1 MKEDA
6 SALTVAIV
14 GFGTVGQS
22 VARIMRD
29 GGHSSLRL
37 THICNRQIERK
48 RVDWVSSSV
57 VWTENYSDIL
67 AADVDVVVETIGGL
81 HPAKD
86 WIQQALAAEKS
97 VVTAN
102 KQVIAHH
109 GPELAEVAARTRQ
122 SLRFEAAVAGGIPII
137 HGLQVGLAG
146 DSLFRVL
153 GILNGTCN
161 YILTRMEIDGVS
173 FAAALE
179 EAQSLGF
186 AEADPSADV
195 DGSDAQAKLAI
206 LAAVGLG
213 RPVEVAKIPLRSI
226 RTVEAVDFVYAARLG
241 CTIRQV
247 SRVEA
252 LSGSSDVLASVQPA
266 LVSRGSMLA
275 RVEGSQNVVI
285 VEGRFGGETAFS
297 GYGAGGDPTA
307 CSVVADLEAIARG
320 GPTASPPRAG
330 NTVPSATPSS
340 VVSHF
345 VAPHYVRC
353 VVADRPGII
362 AALAVVFSNHKIN
375 IDSVLQEPGWDKHEL
390 PTVITLESCDS
401 AVVERAVQ
409 ELAAFDFHVRP
420 PLWMPVLATGDT
432 GR

>member
-1 MKEDA
+1 MREDR
-6 SALTVAIV
+6 STLTVAIV

-22 VARIMRD
+22 VARIICD
-29 GGHSSLRL
+29 GEHPSLRL
-37 THICNRQIERK
+37 SHICNRQIERK
-48 RVDWVSSSV
+48 RVGWVPSSV
-57 VWTENYSDIL
+57 VWTEDYDDIL
-67 AADVDVVVETIGGL
+67 AADIDVVVETIGGL
-81 HPAKD
+81 DPARE
-86 WIQQALAAEKS
+86 WIQNALTAGKS

-109 GPELAEVAARTRQ
+109 GPELDVIAASNGQ

-137 HGLQVGLAG
+137 QGLQEGLAG

-161 YILTRMEIDGVS
+161 YILTRMETDGAS

-179 EAQSLGF
+179 AAQSLGF
-186 AEADPSADV
+186 AEADPTADV
-195 DGSDAQAKLAI
+195 DGYDAQAKLAI
-206 LAAVGLG
+206 LATVGLD
-213 RPVEVAKIPLRSI
+213 RPVDVTHIPLRTI

-252 LSGSSDVLASVQPA
+252 LPEASGVLASVQPA
-266 LVSRGSMLA
+266 LVPRASMLA
-275 RVEGSQNVVI
+275 RVEGSQNIVI

-297 GYGAGGDPTA
+297 GFGAGGEPTA
-307 CSVVADLEAIARG
+307 CAVVSDLEAIARR
-320 GPTASPPRAG
+320 GPRGPYPNAVSDAPSPAL
-330 NTVPSATPSS
+330 SA
-340 VVSHF
+340 VVSDF

-362 AALAVVFSNHKIN
+362 AALAGVFSHYEIN
-375 IDSVLQEPGWDKHEL
+375 VDSVLQEPGWDKHEL

-401 AVVERAVQ
+401 AIMERAVR
-409 ELAAFDFHVRP
+409 ELAGFDFHVRP

-432 GR
+432 G